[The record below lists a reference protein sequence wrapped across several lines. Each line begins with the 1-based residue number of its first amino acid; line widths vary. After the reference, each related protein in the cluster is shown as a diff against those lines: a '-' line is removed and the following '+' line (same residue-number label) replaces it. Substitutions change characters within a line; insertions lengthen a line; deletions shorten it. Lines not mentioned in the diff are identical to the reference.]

1 MLTYRYLTRNKKRTL
16 ITLSSIVL
24 VTMLFLCIGL
34 LFSSIREYLIDEV
47 TQTKG
52 NYHVELKGNIKES
65 EYIKKIVTKNGVNYI
80 TFDDIR
86 KVYDYT
92 EELCQNN
99 QCEGVTYNEAL
110 LSLYGLSENEN
121 MMDTLTSLML
131 IIFVVFSGGI
141 ILIIYNS
148 FAISVMERKKQFS
161 LLKSVGMT
169 KRKIRNMVLL
179 ESLILLIIGMVIGF
193 IISVNVMFLGLHLI
207 GNLLPELFTRDLK
220 LSFYPLFVVIPVLF
234 VIFTVLLAAF
244 IPAIKASKVTI
255 VGGILNEDDFKYKK
269 EPRFIKKFSITKRLA
284 YLNYQRCKK
293 KYRPIILCIF
303 ISAIIYVMVNLYLD
317 YGVKS
322 INDFADIPD
331 YDAEINIINS
341 NDEVYKKLKSW
352 AEAYDDYDMF
362 NYCLV
367 SAKIKPDSYLT
378 KGRTS
383 NVLVVKGQDN
393 YVINKIKGV
402 ETIDGK
408 MQKIDKPYLKDNVWL
423 KINDKEFEIRT
434 KEEGPNYL
442 DSFLTKDNMVF
453 VTKNFESYCP
463 NFSTTLFLKGDIN
476 LKKDLQ
482 LWANDNQIKEAEYI
496 DIRKA
501 NKITQNIIAAIKLVL
516 YGMLILVLLIEV
528 SSLINTIWGSMNLRI
543 KELATLKSVGA
554 TKKQINL
561 MLAYESFYLVLKGF
575 IYALPFIFL
584 INYILHQSLNEVLV
598 MEVIVPYKEII
609 TSFIFSFVIIYL
621 TMIKVHK
628 RFKNNDIITIITNDN
643 I

>member
-24 VTMLFLCIGL
+24 VTVLFLCIGL

-52 NYHVELKGNIKES
+52 NYHVELKGNIKKS
-65 EYIKKIVTKNGVNYI
+65 EYIKKIVTENGVNYI

-86 KVYDYT
+86 KVYVYT
-92 EELCQNN
+92 EKMCQSNK
-99 QCEGVTYNEAL
+99 CEDVIYNETL

-121 MMDTLTSLML
+121 MMDALISLML
-131 IIFVVFSGGI
+131 VIFLVFSIGI

-169 KRKIRNMVLL
+169 KRKIRHMVLL
-179 ESLILLIIGMVIGF
+179 ESLVLLIIGMMIGF

-207 GNLLPELFTRDLK
+207 SNLLTELFTRDLK
-220 LSFYPLFVVIPVLF
+220 LSFYPLFVIIPVLF
-234 VIFTVLLAAF
+234 VVFTVFLAAF
-244 IPAIKASKVTI
+244 IPAIKASRVSI
-255 VGGILNEDDFKYKK
+255 VGGILNRNDFRYKK
-269 EPRFIKKFSITKRLA
+269 EFKFMKKLSITKRLA

-303 ISAIIYVMVNLYLD
+303 ISTIIYVMVNLYLD

-322 INDFADIPD
+322 INDFADMPD
-331 YDAEINIINS
+331 YDAEVNIVNS
-341 NDEVYKKLKSW
+341 SDEVYKKLESW
-352 AEAYDDYDMF
+352 SKDYDDYEMF
-362 NYCLV
+362 NYCV
-367 SAKIKPDSYLT
+367 ISPKINPDSYLA
-378 KGRTS
+378 KELKQ
-383 NVLVVKGQDN
+383 NVLVIEGQDN

-402 ETIDGK
+402 ETVDGK
-408 MQKIDKPYLKDNVWL
+408 MQKVDKPYLNDNVWL
-423 KINDKEFEIRT
+423 KINDKEVKIKT
-434 KEEGPNYL
+434 KKTGPSYL

-453 VTKNFESYCP
+453 VTKDFGSYCP
-463 NFSTTLFLKGDIN
+463 NFGTTLFLNGNIN
-476 LKKDLQ
+476 LEKDLS

-496 DIRKA
+496 DIKKA
-501 NKITQNIIAAIKLVL
+501 NKITQNIIVAIKVVL
-516 YGMLILVLLIEV
+516 YSMLILVLLIEI

-561 MLAYESFYLVLKGF
+561 ILAYESFYLVLKGF

-628 RFKNNDIITIITNDN
+628 RFRNNEIITIITNDN